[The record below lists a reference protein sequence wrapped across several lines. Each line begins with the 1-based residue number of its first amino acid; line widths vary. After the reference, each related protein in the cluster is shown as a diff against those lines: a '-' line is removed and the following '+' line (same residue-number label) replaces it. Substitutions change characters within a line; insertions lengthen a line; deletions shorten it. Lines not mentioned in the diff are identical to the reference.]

1 MATIHR
7 NITSSPP
14 STWPRRRLA
23 VSIAG
28 GGGGV
33 ALGLMG
39 AGSGGV
45 VESGC
50 CCGGRGGSLSS
61 ATSGQEAARGWRR
74 AERRGEE
81 RSGALQAEESGGRA
95 TRGWRRG
102 QYTRNLGEMHLG
114 ATGEALLLQLRR
126 ALRAGNKWRFCFF
139 FLETLCKS
147 GDEWTSMKGGLYY
160 CIIGRDCFDLG
171 DENVIGDRCTT
182 VESNFVKATFE
193 SYFKNPIL
201 QFQ

>member
-139 FLETLCKS
+139 FWKCSAKAEMNGRVWR
-147 GDEWTSMKGGLYY
+147 GDCVLLYY
-160 CIIGRDCFDLG
+160 WKGLFW
-171 DENVIGDRCTT
+171 
-182 VESNFVKATFE
+182 FE
-193 SYFKNPIL
+193 GWKCHRRSLHNCWIEFCKGYFRKL
-201 QFQ
+201 L